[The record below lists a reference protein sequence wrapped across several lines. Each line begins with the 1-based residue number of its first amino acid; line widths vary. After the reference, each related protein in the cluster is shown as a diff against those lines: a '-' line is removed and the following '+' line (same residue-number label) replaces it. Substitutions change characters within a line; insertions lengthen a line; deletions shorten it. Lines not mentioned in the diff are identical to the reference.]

1 MVDSSQDPDSSKSI
15 HQEREVS
22 FVEEESPSQQK
33 SDRLD
38 LEGGDGPPPEEMDP
52 MAKIAAFLSQ
62 MPPDWDLAEAHGK
75 ANGVLDSSETVL
87 NYDDPSSY
95 CQCCQLPIPTEEN
108 LFPICT
114 DNTNLGDL
122 GPGFPLF
129 FIFMKYLA
137 IYLFCLTIIFF
148 LPMAF
153 LINTALEELR
163 VNLASY
169 DSEFALFSFGA
180 LIHHTAEPG
189 YENLDVKRRQE
200 YINIYG
206 NIYFFSVFFSAI
218 FFAYMKTKLWQKINE
233 LDQAAFTPSDFCIMG
248 QNIEFEGASPE
259 DIKTGITNFMNEN
272 FDGLGANIVYVNPA
286 YNIGDFY
293 KQSTRFNALT
303 KLKMI
308 LDSYKEDN
316 KLSDDQMTE

>member
-1 MVDSSQDPDSSKSI
+1 
-15 HQEREVS
+15 
-22 FVEEESPSQQK
+22 
-33 SDRLD
+33 
-38 LEGGDGPPPEEMDP
+38 MDP
-52 MAKIAAFLSQ
+52 MAKIAAFLTQ

-75 ANGVLDSSETVL
+75 ANGVVNSSETEL

-95 CQCCQLPIPTEEN
+95 CQCCQLPIPTDDN

-163 VNLASY
+163 TNLAAY

-180 LIHHTAEPG
+180 LIHHTGEPG
-189 YENLDVKRRQE
+189 YKDLDVARR
-200 YINIYG
+200 
-206 NIYFFSVFFSAI
+206 
-218 FFAYMKTKLWQKINE
+218 
-233 LDQAAFTPSDFCIMG
+233 
-248 QNIEFEGASPE
+248 
-259 DIKTGITNFMNEN
+259 
-272 FDGLGANIVYVNPA
+272 
-286 YNIGDFY
+286 
-293 KQSTRFNALT
+293 
-303 KLKMI
+303 
-308 LDSYKEDN
+308 
-316 KLSDDQMTE
+316 